1 MSIKITNLLMLITMV
16 TACFVFSITAQTIN
30 GCADKVSGQ
39 LRRITPPAVCKAS
52 ETSVNW
58 SVQGPQGP
66 QGIQGVQGIQGQT
79 GATGSTG
86 ATGET
91 GAAGT
96 NGYSKVISGA
106 ANGWS
111 DRHAIPLAGLD
122 TPAGLLYSLNLP
134 AGKFQI
140 NAKFGV
146 GAILPA
152 PALLF
157 EGYCTLGQ
165 PGHVQL
171 NEALDS
177 DFYSMPSTA
186 AGFGTI
192 DTIVLS
198 GLLQQDNPGP
208 VEIRCT
214 NQLGTVA
221 TWFGL
226 KINAIQVNS
235 VEVQ

>member
-1 MSIKITNLLMLITMV
+1 MLIKIINRLMLITMI
-16 TACFVFSITAQTIN
+16 TACFVFSIRAQTIN

-39 LRRITPPAVCKAS
+39 LRRVTPPTVCKAS

-58 SVQGPQGP
+58 SVQGPQGT
-66 QGIQGVQGIQGQT
+66 QGVPGIQGQT

-106 ANGWS
+106 SNGWS
-111 DRHAIPLAGLD
+111 DRHAIPLIGLD

-186 AGFGTI
+186 AGWATI
-192 DTIVLS
+192 DTIVLF
-198 GLLQQDNPGP
+198 GVLQQENSGP

-214 NQLGTVA
+214 NQLGTAA

-226 KINAIQVNS
+226 KINAIQVNN

>member
-1 MSIKITNLLMLITMV
+1 MSTQIINRSILAAV
-16 TACFVFSITAQTIN
+16 AFACLAAAAGGQTIN
-30 GCADKVSGQ
+30 GCADKISGQ

-52 ETSVNW
+52 ETSVTW
-58 SVQGPQGP
+58 SVQGPQGVP
-66 QGIQGVQGIQGQT
+66 GIQGQT
-79 GATGSTG
+79 GATGGTG
-86 ATGET
+86 PTGET

-96 NGYSKVISGA
+96 NGYSKVISGGS
-106 ANGWS
+106 NGWS
-111 DRHAIPLAGLD
+111 DRHAIPLVGLD

-140 NAKFGV
+140 NAKFSV

-152 PALLF
+152 PALFF

-165 PGHVQL
+165 PGRVQL
-171 NEALDS
+171 TEALDS
-177 DFYSMPSTA
+177 DFYSMPSTTEGWA
-186 AGFGTI
+186 NL
-192 DTIVLS
+192 DTIVLF
-198 GLLQQDNPGP
+198 GVLQQDNPGP

-214 NQLGTVA
+214 NQLGTAA

-226 KINAIQVNS
+226 KINAIKVNS